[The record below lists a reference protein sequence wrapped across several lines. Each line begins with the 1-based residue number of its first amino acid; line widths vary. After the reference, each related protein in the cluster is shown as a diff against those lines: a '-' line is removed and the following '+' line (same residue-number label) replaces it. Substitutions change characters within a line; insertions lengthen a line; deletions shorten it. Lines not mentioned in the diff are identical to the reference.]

1 MKPISINATFNTPTI
16 KLNPENGQFLIEGR
30 SIPED
35 PGVFY
40 EPILSWIEEYFINP
54 AKKTQVEL
62 KLEYVNSGSSKYL
75 LEFFRI
81 MGRNYQEG
89 HDCQIIWYYEEEDEA
104 IQDLGEHYKNTVSIP
119 FKFEIIEEEEEEE
132 EYK

>member
-1 MKPISINATFNTPTI
+1 MKPLSINATFNTPTI
-16 KLNPENGQFLIEGR
+16 KLNPEDGHFLLEGR

-40 EPILSWIEEYFINP
+40 EPILNWLEEYFISP
-54 AKKTQVEL
+54 VQTTLIEI

-81 MGRNYQEG
+81 IGRNYHEG
-89 HDCQIIWYYEEEDEA
+89 HNCQVIWYYEEEDEA
-104 IQDLGEHYKNTVSIP
+104 IQDLGEHYKSTINVP
-119 FKFEIIEEEEEEE
+119 FKFEIIPEYDEEE
-132 EYK
+132 